1 MEIKNYD
8 DMIVVE
14 CNEDKLKDRF
24 NRLLTGKSRWIE
36 ISGKSFFATTMD
48 NYQSLRLIVDEIN
61 SLEDVVSKYN
71 SNLEMRLKEEYYK
84 SFDCRPLHFSAE
96 LRKRSKKSL
105 KSLSSSVYDDD
116 TTSSSDGFPSPGTPG
131 VKHKKDR
138 DDDDEVDN
146 LEYIIDKLNELEDRI
161 EKLEEK

>member
-14 CNEDKLKDRF
+14 CNEDKLRDRF
-24 NRLLTGKSRWIE
+24 NRLLTGKSRWIQ

-48 NYQSLRLIVDEIN
+48 NYQALRLIVDEIN
-61 SLEDVVSKYN
+61 SLDDVVLKYN
-71 SNLEMRLKEEYYK
+71 SKLEMRLKEEYYK

-96 LRKRSKKSL
+96 LRKRSKKSM

-131 VKHKKDR
+131 VKQKKDR

-161 EKLEEK
+161 EKLEEW